1 MRELD
6 ESFILGVA
14 TDLFGKK
21 AVFGCE
27 DNSEWKSDSELGT
40 GVGASIQLKYAPLGL
55 SGSVGLRVFC
65 LESPSTTKDGFL
77 CQLKLKY
84 EKNKK
89 VLSIRIR
96 NPTTLSFE
104 F

>member
-1 MRELD
+1 MEIRFRIGNW
-6 ESFILGVA
+6 SW
-14 TDLFGKK
+14 
-21 AVFGCE
+21 C
-27 DNSEWKSDSELGT
+27 
-40 GVGASIQLKYAPLGL
+40 IQLKYAPLGL
-55 SGSVGLRVFC
+55 SGYVGLRVFC

-104 F
+104 FSLFISTTTTYHYVTLEFQELKLV